1 MERWY
6 QRRTQKGMGRTEK
19 TVHKGTAKNPRWLKA
34 CNITLEKC
42 DMCEFFFISDVDEIV
57 SKLFN
62 STKKDNFLKEWNILT
77 YYFREADQENRS
89 MKGSL

>member
-1 MERWY
+1 
-6 QRRTQKGMGRTEK
+6 
-19 TVHKGTAKNPRWLKA
+19 
-34 CNITLEKC
+34 
-42 DMCEFFFISDVDEIV
+42 MCEFFFISDVDEIV

>member
-57 SKLFN
+57 SN
-62 STKKDNFLKEWNILT
+62 YLT
-77 YYFREADQENRS
+77 LQRKTIF
-89 MKGSL
+89 